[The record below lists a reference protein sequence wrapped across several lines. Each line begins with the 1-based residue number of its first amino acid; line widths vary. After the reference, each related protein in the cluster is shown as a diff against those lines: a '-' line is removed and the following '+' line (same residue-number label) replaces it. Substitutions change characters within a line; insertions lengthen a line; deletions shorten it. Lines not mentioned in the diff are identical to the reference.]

1 MEAAINTG
9 NYPEKL
15 KKLNQWV
22 NQEITWNSEK
32 NKYDKKPINSR
43 TGQPAKWSDPNTW
56 ASFEDVQALHET
68 NPRAIP
74 AFILAEDNGMVCV
87 DIDNCFDEEGK
98 MVRLAEMLM
107 NTWEC
112 YTERSVSGT
121 GIHMLCYGTTPLNG
135 NVTIETGGMELDI
148 EVFTKKRIITLT
160 GDIIKP
166 ECSVM
171 TDKQFELNG
180 LADMVKKPESP
191 LVGSAPLAPTFS
203 SSLQPPQEL
212 TKLTSALQSVS
223 ADDYHDWM
231 RVGMAM
237 RLYGIQNGCENDMW
251 QAFDNWSAT
260 TKSGN
265 YDPQKNLK
273 AWSTWNTTGTGNPVT
288 LGSIYHMAK
297 QNGWT
302 FDNRS
307 ITSAANGQNGGRPPA
322 PDHPDIAQWFYDDE
336 LLHESGHPTI
346 VEHDGM
352 WHEYSEHGWSVVSE
366 KRVLGSIVGYMQ
378 NRSDLRPFSKG
389 HVVRSVRDNLASNN
403 YCRTPHM
410 MPAWLDTGESADNWV
425 GFSDGSAVNLVEF
438 AKVWSGKAEPE
449 LLVKGKE
456 AYTRDLSPA
465 FFSSSFVGYPG
476 QVQSAKPE
484 LFHDYLDRV
493 LPNPESQRMLQQLA
507 GLALTDETRYE
518 VCFALVGSGAN
529 GKTVFM
535 DILTAL
541 VGRQNV
547 SSVDLHQLDK
557 RFQTFPLAISKLNI
571 CGEMPTDVGTT
582 SLHKVEGILKHCITG
597 GDIEVERK
605 GLDKTLAKCRARFV
619 FATNSMPTFVD
630 KSDGIWRRLRV
641 IDFPVTIPVEE
652 RDVHLADKIIRDELT
667 GVFHWAMQG
676 LVDIIQNGSVFES
689 KQSQRTKD
697 EHRKGCDKECMF
709 IEEEC
714 VVTNDDDAYV
724 PKEMLYTHYK
734 FWCDRGGY
742 KYPMSKVSFLKRLK
756 DLHPDLTESQRTF
769 GDGNRVRCLVGIC
782 LEVDSYD
789 MLPVYKNAKL

>member
-203 SSLQPPQEL
+203 NSLQPPQEL

-231 RVGMAM
+231 KVGMAM

-307 ITSAANGQNGGRPPA
+307 ITSAANGQNGGRPTSPPHA
-322 PDHPDIAQWFYDDE
+322 DTAQRFYNDSIVDE
-336 LLHESGHPTI
+336 TSGFSTLRYR
-346 VEHDGM
+346 EGQ
-352 WHEYSEHGWSVVSE
+352 WYEYDQTGWSIIPQE
-366 KRVLGSIVGYMQ
+366 KIMSCISTYMQ
-378 NRSDLRPFSKG
+378 DQQDLRTFCSSTYF
-389 HVVRSVRDNLASNN
+389 RSVRDNLASYNM
-403 YCRTPHM
+403 CATGHQ
-410 MPAWLDTGESADNWV
+410 MPTWLDTGEDAKHWIA
-425 GFSDGSAVNLVEF
+425 FSDGKAVNMLEL
-438 AKVWSGKAEPE
+438 AKVLAKLAPPD
-449 LLVKGKE
+449 E
-456 AYTRDLSPA
+456 ARYTRTVSPA
-465 FFSSSFVGYPG
+465 FFSKSFVDYPI
-476 QVQSAKPE
+476 QTTERAMP
-484 LFHDYLDRV
+484 LFQKYLDTIQPDF
-493 LPNPESQRMLQQLA
+493 PNQKMLQQMA
-507 GLALTDETRYE
+507 GIALTDETCYE
-518 VCFALVGSGAN
+518 ACHALVGGGAN
-529 GKTVFM
+529 GKTVFL
-535 DILTAL
+535 DILQRL
-541 VGRQNV
+541 IGRKNV
-547 SSVDLHQLDK
+547 CFIPLNMLAQ
-557 RFQTFPLAISKLNI
+557 RFQSFPLVENKLNI
-571 CGEMPTDVGTT
+571 CNEMATDTGTG
-582 SLHKVEGILKHCITG
+582 SLHMVEGMLKDCISG

-605 GLDKTLAKCRARFV
+605 GMDKTFAPCRARFI
-619 FATNSMPTFVD
+619 FSCNNMPTFVD
-630 KSDGIWRRLRV
+630 KSDGIWRRLKV
-641 IDFPVTIPVEE
+641 IEFPVTVPPED
-652 RDVHLADKIIRDELT
+652 RDVHLAEKIIANELPGVMLWALEGLQDVLKT
-667 GVFHWAMQG
+667 GG
-676 LVDIIQNGSVFES
+676 VFES
-689 KQSQRTKD
+689 ERSKQLKQQ
-697 EHRKGCDKECMF
+697 HRLDCDKE
-709 IEEEC
+709 
-714 VVTNDDDAYV
+714 
-724 PKEMLYTHYK
+724 K
-734 FWCDRGGY
+734 
-742 KYPMSKVSFLKRLK
+742 SFLLECCHPNPEAAVAK
-756 DLHPDLTESQRTF
+756 DLLFRNYQTWCQKNGYRYPLSKNKF
-769 GDGNRVRCLVGIC
+769 LARVQEIYPELKSNQRCLYETTTRYRCFDGLALIEDL
-782 LEVDSYD
+782 LEE
-789 MLPVYKNAKL
+789 NTWR